1 MTAYDKV
8 YHIYAKDKCIF
19 HSLKEDEF
27 TTTWNTLKILV
38 DVLDTRYVGNDL
50 TYEELLVNKK
60 AVMDSSHWQIL
71 NRRIKL
77 ILKVD

>member
-60 AVMDSSHWQIL
+60 AVMDSSH
-71 NRRIKL
+71 
-77 ILKVD
+77 